1 MAGMYDYLFF
11 DAATG
16 ASPFPRAALTVRP
29 LLENALAGTPGQVL
43 GVFAPQLGWTGSQT
57 AVLLRWPGDNA
68 DRTAAIGKLTGAPTL
83 KSVTHD
89 VLTPTARPSAGAVP
103 HGGGIYVHRW
113 FVIEA
118 SAVDEFV
125 ELSQEGWRDF
135 EDRFDADIY
144 GLFAARRT
152 DEDQKDA
159 VTRLL
164 LLTRYGDH
172 GVWETSRDPTTTA
185 MQAFAR
191 RQAVTRVSWAA
202 SSLLVDG

>member
-1 MAGMYDYLFF
+1 MYDYLFF

-16 ASPFPRAALTVRP
+16 ASPFPRPIPLVKP
-29 LLENALAGTPGQVL
+29 LLEAALRDTPADVV
-43 GVFAPQLGWTGSQT
+43 GVFASQLGWTGTQV
-57 AVLLRWPGDNA
+57 AALLRWPGDSTA
-68 DRTAAIGKLTGAPTL
+68 RTMALDKLTGAAAMT
-83 KSVTHD
+83 SVTHD

-113 FVIEA
+113 FVMEA

-135 EDRFDADIY
+135 EDRFDAAIY

-152 DEDQKDA
+152 DEDQKDD